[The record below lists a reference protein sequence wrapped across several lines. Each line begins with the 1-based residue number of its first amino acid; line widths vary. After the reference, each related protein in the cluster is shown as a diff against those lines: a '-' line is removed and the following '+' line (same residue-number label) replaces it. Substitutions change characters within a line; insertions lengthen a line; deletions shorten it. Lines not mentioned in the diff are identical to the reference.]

1 MCERKRERESKRV
14 SKIKRKS
21 ERKERE
27 RGIKS
32 EQEKERE
39 IYKFVK
45 GDKDKGYRA
54 KIRFLKMDNSGVIYV
69 SIAFHSH
76 ITCKN
81 RLKNERAT

>member
-14 SKIKRKS
+14 SKIKRK
-21 ERKERE
+21 ERE

-39 IYKFVK
+39 RYKFVK

-76 ITCKN
+76 IIRKN
-81 RLKNERAT
+81 